1 MDNKNGAGP
10 GALEKFFAGKGFYI
24 ALCLCAAVIGV
35 SAWSLLGGGE
45 AVQEETVDVYRP
57 ETAAPAHTLEPG
69 FTPMPEKDAA
79 AVAPESVSETP
90 KVQTPPPATPSPPPT
105 SAVSAAEET
114 AGTAPAEWL
123 RPVSGAVERP
133 YSTDELMY
141 DKTMGDWRTHAGVD
155 LAAPLGSYVSASA
168 AGTVTD
174 ISDDPLYGTTVTI
187 AHGGGYESVYA
198 NLAGTPTVEIGD
210 TVAAGETIG
219 AVGDTAICESA
230 EASHLHFA
238 VYADGESVDPAGL
251 MG

>member
-1 MDNKNGAGP
+1 MH
-10 GALEKFFAGKGFYI
+10 
-24 ALCLCAAVIGV
+24 
-35 SAWSLLGGGE
+35 LGGG
-45 AVQEETVDVYRP
+45 R
-57 ETAAPAHTLEPG
+57 ETAESGIDLAVGLVLHKKRG
-69 FTPMPEKDAA
+69 DF
-79 AVAPESVSETP
+79 VAPGESL
-90 KVQTPPPATPSPPPT
+90 ATIHARSLE

-114 AGTAPAEWL
+114 ADTAPAEWL

-187 AHGGGYESVYA
+187 AHSGGYESVYA

-251 MG
+251 MA